1 MCVFGLISET
11 SHAGSN
17 MPIYGFS
24 LIHWFYYI
32 DQPHNPSFPKGLV
45 KTESNFIIKSLET
58 DHFSVD
64 WCLSFFDFL
73 RPDLSPWGYRNVL
86 SGCIAPPYSK
96 EAELGGSDQKVSPS
110 AGKNAGILL
119 VPCRAWKWVYSWA
132 WSCSLCERGTFFS
145 TWIISRELC
154 GFLLVFD

>member
-1 MCVFGLISET
+1 MHTFWAIDTKWKGYILKSHIFFDKNGQYIKNGLTKPFQIVIFTVCVFGLISET

-86 SGCIAPPYSK
+86 SGCIAPP
-96 EAELGGSDQKVSPS
+96 
-110 AGKNAGILL
+110 
-119 VPCRAWKWVYSWA
+119 
-132 WSCSLCERGTFFS
+132 F
-145 TWIISRELC
+145 IIRRPNLEVATKR
-154 GFLLVFD
+154 FLH